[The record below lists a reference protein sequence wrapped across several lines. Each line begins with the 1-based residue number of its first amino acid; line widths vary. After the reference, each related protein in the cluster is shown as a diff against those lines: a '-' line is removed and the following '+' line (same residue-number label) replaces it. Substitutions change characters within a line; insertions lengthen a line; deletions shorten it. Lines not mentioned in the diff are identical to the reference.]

1 MKNPDDFVVKEFG
14 MKSFE
19 QLYKNYSDLKKR
31 IIKPEAENLSQYNQV
46 PFNNLLE
53 QSLMY
58 ICEKRITFDNFGEK
72 DCEHELGTFGSDLV
86 CNKCGATT
94 KIYDLTD
101 EELRFLIKSAIF
113 QGLLIDPNE
122 AENEGKPR
130 INRLFTFHG

>member
-1 MKNPDDFVVKEFG
+1 MKNPDDFVVEEFG
-14 MKSFE
+14 DKSFE
-19 QLYKNYSDLKKR
+19 LLYKKYSEFKKK
-31 IIKPEAENLSQYNQV
+31 IIAINKSNCSPTRLA
-46 PFNNLLE
+46 FNDILDGY
-53 QSLMY
+53 LMH

-72 DCEHELGTFGSDLV
+72 GCDHELGTFGSDLV